1 MNFHTLFHPHIFP
14 KNTNGMDQIDCRL
27 KIIGT
32 KLTKYTS
39 TPKINKYIKW
49 LQIAVLVA
57 LHSNFQSQHLRIY
70 ALWYPLEEVHLEQN
84 STWIGANSSS
94 IAFQSQN
101 LSFHALR
108 DLWPTSTIAGGESP
122 YISFTTATTSSDM
135 VSIERSSPHLMTRE
149 CTCIPTFAIQLLL
162 MAYAY
167 KSFHESP
174 YQHLHHFSVVIPFF
188 DDVQRKGEEV
198 SVSALCPLRSASAS
212 ALCLRLRLHLRL
224 WCVRARFFLLQNP

>member
-1 MNFHTLFHPHIFP
+1 MNFHTLFHAHIFR

-108 DLWPTSTIAGGESP
+108 DLQKEVHFRQHHNRISSHSNQYFPTS
-122 YISFTTATTSSDM
+122 F
-135 VSIERSSPHLMTRE
+135 
-149 CTCIPTFAIQLLL
+149 
-162 MAYAY
+162 
-167 KSFHESP
+167 
-174 YQHLHHFSVVIPFF
+174 QHI
-188 DDVQRKGEEV
+188 
-198 SVSALCPLRSASAS
+198 
-212 ALCLRLRLHLRL
+212 
-224 WCVRARFFLLQNP
+224 